1 MLEGTASLKGLQ
13 VFTHLSQQTGE
24 LAMCLNLQQ
33 QVFEEQQGSYV
44 LEPYED

>member
-1 MLEGTASLKGLQ
+1 MLEGTASFEGPQ
-13 VFTHLSQQTGE
+13 IFIHPSHQTGE

>member
-1 MLEGTASLKGLQ
+1 MLEGTTSLKGLQ
-13 VFTHLSQQTGE
+13 IFIHPSQQTRE

-33 QVFEEQQGSYV
+33 QVFEEQQGNYV

>member
-1 MLEGTASLKGLQ
+1 
-13 VFTHLSQQTGE
+13 
-24 LAMCLNLQQ
+24 MCLNLQQ